1 MRATTDL
8 RRFAMLSA
16 LTAALLLA
24 PASAFAQ
31 SVLELRP
38 YVGQLRTVD
47 IVIAGRPARMLF
59 DTGAGLTSV
68 TPEFAA
74 QIGCRPFGHVTG
86 FRMDG
91 ERVAFQRCPEARVDL
106 GARRAVREIGV
117 FDLGAV
123 LPEGLPHLDG
133 VMGLDVFRGTAIT
146 LDRLEH
152 LRIESRSS
160 LRRAVR
166 GLEAGRLRPLRDAAG
181 SLTVFASA
189 ATPHGDAWLLL
200 DSANLDSVR
209 LHPWVYQ
216 ALAPGADA
224 DGPAREV
231 TLSVERAGPSVTTPT
246 IVPELIYDG
255 ALDARFMR
263 RYAITLDLERD
274 RVWWRRVGE

>member
-1 MRATTDL
+1 MRLPQDL
-8 RRFAMLSA
+8 RRIAVLLASAAAMV
-16 LTAALLLA
+16 LA
-24 PASAFAQ
+24 PAAAFAQ

-47 IVIAGRPARMLF
+47 VVIAGRPARMLF
-59 DTGAGLTSV
+59 DTGAGFTSV

-74 QIGCRPFGHVTG
+74 QIGCQPFGHVTG

-91 ERVAFQRCPEARVDL
+91 ERVAFQRCPEARLDL
-106 GARRAVREIGV
+106 GARRVTLELGV

-133 VMGLDVFRGTAIT
+133 VMGLDVFRGAAIT
-146 LDRLEH
+146 LDRLEQ
-152 LRIESRSS
+152 LRIETRSS

-166 GLEAGRLRPLRDAAG
+166 GLEAGRLRSLRDAAG
-181 SLTVFASA
+181 SLTLFASA

-216 ALAPGADA
+216 ALAPEADA

-231 TLSVERAGPSVTTPT
+231 TLSVEGAGPSVAAPT

-263 RYAITLDLERD
+263 RHAITLDLERE